1 MEPKIEFMP
10 NFKLINED
18 RYDFNEIP
26 SYTDWIFYALSKFAV
41 DNMNVSVLEYD
52 WFKFK
57 GMDNFGV

>member
-41 DNMNVSVLEYD
+41 DNMNV
-52 WFKFK
+52 
-57 GMDNFGV
+57 